1 MSTPPPPRTPGPVIT
16 PPPSRAKTALKVF
29 AYVGGGCLLLLLVGL
44 GLLALT
50 CGGLTR

>member
-1 MSTPPPPRTPGPVIT
+1 MSTPPPSRT
-16 PPPSRAKTALKVF
+16 RDALKVL
-29 AYVGGGCLLLLLVGL
+29 AYVGGGCLLLLLAGL